1 MNVEALM
8 VDNIVK
14 GNSFRRWNYS
24 YSSLEKFCS
33 PEPQAFQNEQTST
46 KTGIHL
52 RWILPRRLREQ
63 QEDGSFLPIPN
74 RWLITRGLEKGN
86 GLTYTS

>member
-1 MNVEALM
+1 MENSKYETMNVEALM

-46 KTGIHL
+46 KTGIYL
-52 RWILPRRLREQ
+52 R
-63 QEDGSFLPIPN
+63 
-74 RWLITRGLEKGN
+74 
-86 GLTYTS
+86 